1 MISNSKTLPEFSLT
15 AYHVIAC
22 RVNMALKP
30 SQFSKMTLLGKRT
43 ISFLMCGKIMKKIT
57 LTFANFHLKKQICK
71 LSLTKVLMYL
81 DKNSNKE
88 EIKNF

>member
-1 MISNSKTLPEFSLT
+1 
-15 AYHVIAC
+15 
-22 RVNMALKP
+22 
-30 SQFSKMTLLGKRT
+30 
-43 ISFLMCGKIMKKIT
+43 MKKIT